1 MTEKKRIKDVPVRFQ
16 DLFFIVLKH
25 CKILSFIPL
34 YDTMDDGM
42 KYMHDTY
49 FEEDQ
54 EDFPVGIAGKRFNEI
69 MRFIQDNFPNQWEQ
83 YDALRFFSYELN
95 NFDLETEKRLI
106 ESTKQREDRKID
118 ASAEKRQL
126 DIIIKIRK
134 VYQEQYKEQKYIL
147 SGQKQKDIE
156 EHEYIL
162 RWIEK
167 ETTLEDW
174 VRNQ

>member
-1 MTEKKRIKDVPVRFQ
+1 
-16 DLFFIVLKH
+16 
-25 CKILSFIPL
+25 
-34 YDTMDDGM
+34 MDDGM